1 MNDKFANVLAAR
13 LYDYVET
20 TRVNDINLSTD
31 PPLAPL
37 PTRLQRLLATIPDC
51 AKHQGL
57 VLMELQ
63 AQLRG
68 RKGGL
73 PHIGEMGAA
82 MRKLG
87 WRRRRK
93 WSDEAA
99 AFSSKW
105 YPMDQFPTRRG
116 D

>member
-93 WSDEAA
+93 WSDESA
-99 AFSSKW
+99 AFSSRW
-105 YPMDQFPTRRG
+105 YPPERG
-116 D
+116 

>member
-1 MNDKFANVLAAR
+1 MRDDKFANVLEAR
-13 LYDYVET
+13 LYDYVEAN
-20 TRVNDINLSTD
+20 RVNDLNLSPDT
-31 PPLAPL
+31 PLAPL
-37 PTRLQRLLATIPDC
+37 PTRLQRLLETIPDC

-87 WRRRRK
+87 CRRRRR
-93 WSDEAA
+93 WSDESA
-99 AFSSKW
+99 AFSSLW
-105 YPMDQFPTRRG
+105 YPSERG
-116 D
+116 

>member
-1 MNDKFANVLAAR
+1 MDDKFANVLAAR

-20 TRVNDINLSTD
+20 NSVHDVDLRPD

-37 PTRLQRLLATIPDC
+37 PTRLQRLLETIPDC
-51 AKHQGL
+51 TKRDGL
-57 VLMELQ
+57 SLLELQ

-93 WSDEAA
+93 WSDESA
-99 AFSSKW
+99 AFSSRW
-105 YPMDQFPTRRG
+105 YPLNNG
-116 D
+116 

>member
-1 MNDKFANVLAAR
+1 MRDDKFANVLAAR
-13 LYDYVET
+13 LYDYVEAN
-20 TRVNDINLSTD
+20 RVNCLDLTPD

-37 PTRLQRLLATIPDC
+37 PTRLQRLLETIPDC

-63 AQLRG
+63 SQLRG

-73 PHIGEMGAA
+73 PHICEMGAA

-87 WRRRRK
+87 WRRRRR
-93 WSDEAA
+93 WSDESA
-99 AFSSKW
+99 AFSSRW
-105 YPMDQFPTRRG
+105 YPSERG
-116 D
+116 

>member
-1 MNDKFANVLAAR
+1 MMDDKFANVLAAR
-13 LYDYVET
+13 LYDYVEA
-20 TRVNDINLSTD
+20 TRVNDIDLHPD

-37 PTRLQRLLATIPDC
+37 PTRLQRHLDTIPDC
-51 AKHQGL
+51 AQHQGL
-57 VLMELQ
+57 VLLELQ

-68 RKGGL
+68 RKGGM

-93 WSDEAA
+93 WSDENT
-99 AFSSKW
+99 AFSSRW
-105 YPMDQFPTRRG
+105 YPPEPG
-116 D
+116 